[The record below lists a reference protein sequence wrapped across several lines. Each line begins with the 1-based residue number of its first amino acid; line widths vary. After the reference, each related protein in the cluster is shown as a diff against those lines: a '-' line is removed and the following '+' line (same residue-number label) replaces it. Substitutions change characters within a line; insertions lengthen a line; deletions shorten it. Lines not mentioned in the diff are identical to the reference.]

1 MFHSFYWSI
10 ICVCFHFMKKVF
22 SKYGLF
28 LFYNA
33 ISHHFISDH
42 SKSNKDESQESLIC
56 NRVLQS
62 YQQCRKKF
70 FLIVFQLENQ
80 YKQMFCSWLAK
91 KISIFLGSTYRVEIS
106 SSHWKNRSQH
116 GNKLWT
122 DKLSEMGL
130 PPFLCINSINFIP
143 SLWHWEVV
151 FWHLLTDLIFWV
163 WEYRK
168 EMKLTQ

>member
-1 MFHSFYWSI
+1 MQ
-10 ICVCFHFMKKVF
+10 KKV
-22 SKYGLF
+22 
-28 LFYNA
+28 
-33 ISHHFISDH
+33 
-42 SKSNKDESQESLIC
+42 
-56 NRVLQS
+56 
-62 YQQCRKKF
+62 

-122 DKLSEMGL
+122 DKVSEMSL

-151 FWHLLTDLIFWV
+151 FWHLLSDLIFWV

-168 EMKLTQ
+168 KMKHTDNKEQVEKIKANRENSRKSVGGSNNLNSYFAQMIKIWLYRLLCCHPYFNPLLLL